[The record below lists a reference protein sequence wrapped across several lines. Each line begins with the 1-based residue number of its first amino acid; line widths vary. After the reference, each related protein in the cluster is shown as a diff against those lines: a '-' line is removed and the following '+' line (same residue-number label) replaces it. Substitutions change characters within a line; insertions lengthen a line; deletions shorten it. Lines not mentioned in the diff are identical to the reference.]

1 MTDQRIDDYELLQKA
16 MSTLQSQQVR
26 LRSTVEEGGQA
37 NRVDIRSAVS
47 KISQFDSSLASARMD
62 SAELRRRLN
71 DMDSDTHLQF
81 QNVSRVFKVFSDALD
96 ISMPQLTTSST
107 SSMLMSDRR

>member
-1 MTDQRIDDYELLQKA
+1 MTDQRVDDYELLQKA

-26 LRSTVEEGGQA
+26 LRTSVEETGQA
-37 NRVDIRSAVS
+37 NRTDIRAAVS
-47 KISQFDSSLASARMD
+47 KIGQFESTLASSRMD

-96 ISMPQLTTSST
+96 ISMPQLSSSVT
-107 SSMLMSDRR
+107 NSVRR

>member
-1 MTDQRIDDYELLQKA
+1 MTDQRVDDYELLQKA
-16 MSTLQSQQVR
+16 MSTLQAQQVR
-26 LRSTVEEGGQA
+26 LRSAVEESGQA
-37 NRVDIRSAVS
+37 NRVDIRSSAG
-47 KISQFDSSLASARMD
+47 KIGQFESALASAKID

-96 ISMPQLTTSST
+96 ISMPQLSS
-107 SSMLMSDRR
+107 SERR